1 MIIYI
6 LGQSPVGSTKRLLAT
21 DTCMYFQ
28 QAARK
33 VFLQLLLQC
42 WAVSVTSEYTIVCRL
57 EGERIDCNID
67 GGEL

>member
-21 DTCMYFQ
+21 DTCMYLQ

-33 VFLQLLLQC
+33 VIITCLL
-42 WAVSVTSEYTIVCRL
+42 VFSL
-57 EGERIDCNID
+57 EKTCIYCNALERA
-67 GGEL
+67 G